1 MRVKDFEKIVS
12 AIEAMDQQFPEMK
25 PGTDVR
31 IVEYR
36 RNLLQVA
43 VDGLKLLQTL
53 KIEES
58 GKG

>member
-1 MRVKDFEKIVS
+1 MRAKDFEKIVS
-12 AIEAMDQQFPEMK
+12 AVEVMDQQFPEMK